1 MKSGSHNKGY
11 KNKRWELLSLALAFF
26 LFFSSGIVKAE
37 EASAEKSV
45 SGNNG
50 PAVTETEEE
59 TEEETDGTEEA
70 AETENVD
77 ETEETEETDGTQET
91 EEETDNM
98 LKGSSKQT
106 VTRNGGEDK
115 TNLINGDLSAI
126 VSQDGSTVDP
136 DGELSSLKNIHIKYR
151 MDRIPVAGDE
161 NVGNNYI
168 KGGDYVLLP
177 IPEELEITGG
187 YINEL
192 MTSDGLKIGE
202 VELINLGNSS
212 YIKIIFNNELDDPGL
227 FRVSAYY
234 EANMKYAPDPADK
247 APGRYNISILGD
259 NYYVVVPEKELVIT
273 GKKTGEAD
281 QSNKVVNWKIRVKA
295 AEKDGGADGD
305 LSGYIWNDDLDSVG
319 DYVADS
325 FYVGKAEN
333 GADKQS
339 VADDKVFDLVEN
351 TLTYEFEWENTSTGD
366 TCKGERWLFF
376 QTEIPDDKLESTGE
390 QKITNKATVS
400 KGQEKVLELPAEVK
414 FERTWIAKEGE
425 VENEY
430 VGGVY
435 DPTDR
440 KIKWT
445 ITVNQVEE
453 TIPDAKITDTLPSGL
468 ELDTST
474 IYKKVGN
481 GAESQVTSG
490 YSYSSSS
497 NELSINLG
505 NITEKVTVTFE
516 TKVTDTSQ
524 SVEVKTYSNS
534 AKLVFGGYSY
544 SSNTAKVSVGIN
556 ALSKGKG
563 SSNYDA
569 ASHTLSWKVTADVK
583 GQSYNDLW
591 IMEVLVYG
599 DQDSL
604 SALDINSILSSTGL
618 ANGEKVACEKMI
630 QDKKAGYYQK
640 FAAGSFST
648 SSAIQYRVVTLQNN
662 GKAIADVLI
671 VTGSSGGFTPT
682 ENNSFEFKSV
692 VTNPDYYASNKETTI
707 SNTVVLW
714 DGASEVRTA
723 SGDQKIQSNMLSKE
737 MLSRNA
743 VSEIEQNIQNYSAV
757 NSSSTADSFDY
768 IDKSVVY
775 RLYVNENNIADV
787 TAETPPDGT
796 ALGKFEI
803 SDELPEGWDFGTLAG
818 EKFLLYKAISKNAYE
833 QVTDSSAFLNVS
845 NSMVNGKNGITFTF
859 NELKG
864 SYVILLKAGPNEDTA
879 KEYFSKNAE
888 YEPQNQAALKNN
900 NLSTAVSVNAKPKIK
915 SEILSK
921 KVLNGNSS
929 IGELTWEVLYCPYGM
944 SRDGQVE
951 ITDILPTG
959 VDLRTDAT
967 GKLIMENN
975 ITIEKL
981 TMLSDG
987 TCSGN
992 ESITPTA
999 ANFRYDSATRTITF
1013 IPPDK
1018 EEAYRLRYVTD
1029 ITGTIGQISNKA
1041 QLSGLGTQPEK
1052 AEQRYNI
1059 DAASAGAVLTRSG
1072 WIKITKKDGTNPLQ
1086 GAEFTLFSK
1095 ESGAE
1100 IRKAASGSDGTLML
1114 KALPAGE
1121 YILRETQA
1129 PYGYNI
1135 SGLSYQVV
1143 VENGSG
1149 TPVTKIDGG
1158 GNEIE
1163 VQNYRQ
1169 GTVGSLT
1176 VKKQVAGNDGE
1187 TGREFTFTLSLKN
1200 ADASSVQGS
1209 YSYIK
1214 GGSQTGTL
1222 SDGDTFTLRHGQALT
1237 IFDLPKDITY
1247 EVQEQDYSSEGY
1259 AVSRSNGTGTIT
1271 ADTETIVTFVNTRNR
1286 TEENNH
1292 GDNGNSGG
1300 SGGDASPASVL
1311 PQETQTQPPVI
1322 PAAGFG
1328 GMIDFRVGSVP
1339 DPSLQDSPSVI
1350 RVWKEDGSLLG
1361 EYTRYQKPDGTFEYR
1376 NAYGEVLGEWAMGQT
1391 TGDTAPVILY
1401 VSLAIAAV
1409 IVLVLFLFFS
1419 RKKKK
1424 GSKQ

>member
-618 ANGEKVACEKMI
+618 ANGEKVA
-630 QDKKAGYYQK
+630 
-640 FAAGSFST
+640 AGSFST

-787 TAETPPDGT
+787 TAETTPDGT

>member
-787 TAETPPDGT
+787 TAETTPDGT

-1311 PQETQTQPPVI
+1311 PQETQTQ
-1322 PAAGFG
+1322 
-1328 GMIDFRVGSVP
+1328 
-1339 DPSLQDSPSVI
+1339 
-1350 RVWKEDGSLLG
+1350 LL
-1361 EYTRYQKPDGTFEYR
+1361 
-1376 NAYGEVLGEWAMGQT
+1376 
-1391 TGDTAPVILY
+1391 
-1401 VSLAIAAV
+1401 
-1409 IVLVLFLFFS
+1409 
-1419 RKKKK
+1419 
-1424 GSKQ
+1424 

>member
-787 TAETPPDGT
+787 TAETTPDGT

-1059 DAASAGAVLTRSG
+1059 DATSAGAVLTRSG

>member
-787 TAETPPDGT
+787 TAETTPDGT

-803 SDELPEGWDFGTLAG
+803 SDELPAGWDFGTLAG

>member
-787 TAETPPDGT
+787 TAETTPDGT

-879 KEYFSKNAE
+879 KEYFGKNAE

>member
-787 TAETPPDGT
+787 TAETTPDGT

>member
-281 QSNKVVNWKIRVKA
+281 QSNKVVNWKIRVQA
-295 AEKDGGADGD
+295 ADKDGGADGD

-787 TAETPPDGT
+787 TAETTPDGT

>member
-787 TAETPPDGT
+787 TAETTPDGT

-1163 VQNYRQ
+1163 VQNYRH

>member
-376 QTEIPDDKLESTGE
+376 QTGIPDDKLESTGE

-787 TAETPPDGT
+787 TAETTPDGT